1 MTIRLKKMCL
11 GLFGLVLLLSGVVFW
26 LIQDEPISQNAMALL
41 ADVRLYETDLKQ
53 DPYFLWLGFDAKTD
67 AEQQL
72 LGQKIYHRD
81 WKNFYQTNS
90 VYIDEPIEKFSEL
103 QGDFLTEADEKVFEQ
118 LIKDLQV
125 EIGIEAYQKQQRAL
139 EEIYSRQSVLN
150 ARWQA
155 LLHQAPTQKVLVL
168 SVEGAIPNFTLMM
181 KIHRLYV
188 AHLLFQQDVAA
199 LVRYTEAL
207 IAKDQSA
214 VSLLDKMIMLNLISD
229 NIELIHQLNQR
240 LGQKHTLSELS
251 LAQMSMRFP
260 FASETAVMQQV
271 TNRLVD
277 RQSPQGLFDFIYE
290 DENQQKSV
298 EKHPIADFFTPLLL
312 LKNQSLNRYVSYI
325 YPTLVISELPN
336 PQFKQALQQ
345 PHDSTVKRSWLKNF
359 MGNKLVDVALPRWET
374 YAIRPRL
381 INQKIVLLNV
391 LAQHQAIDLARLNQ
405 NTQGYAFY
413 QTKTALCIKTPNP
426 YLDEEEQRKYGS
438 CLKLED

>member
-1 MTIRLKKMCL
+1 MTIRLKKMCV
-11 GLFGLVLLLSGVVFW
+11 GLFGLVLLLSGLVFW
-26 LIQDEPISQNAMALL
+26 LIQDEPISQNATALL
-41 ADVRLYETDLKQ
+41 ADVRFYEVDLKQ
-53 DPYFLWLGFDAKTD
+53 DPYFLWLGFEAKTD

-90 VYIDEPIEKFSEL
+90 IYIDEPIEKFSEL
-103 QGDFLTEADEKVFEQ
+103 QGSFLTEADEKVFEQ
-118 LIKDLQV
+118 LKEDLHA
-125 EIGIEAYQKQQRAL
+125 EIGIEAYQKQQTAL
-139 EEIYSRQSVLN
+139 KEIYTRQSVLN
-150 ARWQA
+150 ARWQV
-155 LLHQAPTQKVLVL
+155 LIHQAPTQQVLAL
-168 SVEGAIPNFTLMM
+168 SVEGAIPNFALMM

-188 AHLLFQQDVAA
+188 AHLLFQTDVAS

-207 IAKDQSA
+207 IRKDQSA
-214 VSLLDKMIMLNLISD
+214 VSLIDKMIMLNLISH
-229 NIELIHQLNQR
+229 NIELIHEFNQR

-251 LAQMSMRFP
+251 LTQMSMRFP

-277 RQSPQGLFDFIYE
+277 RQSPQGMFDFIYE
-290 DENQQKSV
+290 DKNQQKSV

-325 YPTLVISELPN
+325 HPTLVISELPN

-391 LAQHQAIDLARLNQ
+391 LAQHQTIDLNELNK
-405 NTQGYAFY
+405 NLQGYEFY
-413 QTKTALCIKTPNP
+413 RTKTALCIKTPNP
-426 YLDEEEQRKYGS
+426 YLDEEEERKYGS